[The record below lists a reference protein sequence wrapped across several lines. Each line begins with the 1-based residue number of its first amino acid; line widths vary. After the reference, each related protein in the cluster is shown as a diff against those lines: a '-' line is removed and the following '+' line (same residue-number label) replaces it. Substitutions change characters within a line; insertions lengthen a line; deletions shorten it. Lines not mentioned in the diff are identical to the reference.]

1 MSRRKCATIGLG
13 LVLAVGCP
21 GVAFA
26 GSVVVSSER
35 RDSTIINGVGCGAA
49 ASVSIPL
56 PATAMDIKVREP
68 AVGTTT
74 LDSRLVEAAV
84 VGASVRLTAVGE
96 GAVICDPAEDSDVP
110 PAERRWSGG
119 YDYDI
124 TFRQHVTVRYWAG
137 ADRRRAKPKT
147 RPGKVT
153 MPLVAHVL
161 KIRWRSFGG
170 RKAVGYGRARSL
182 APPGI
187 RCDAQTCPGNGGRVT
202 VVLTRPRRC
211 GDISDAVYYSR
222 IKFYPRKR
230 RVLSP
235 GEAVNP
241 DFEPTCV
248 SGARPI

>member
-1 MSRRKCATIGLG
+1 MSRRKRATIALG
-13 LVLAVGCP
+13 LALAVGCP

-26 GSVVVSSER
+26 GSVVASSER
-35 RDSTIINGVGCGAA
+35 RDYTIIRGVGCGTAG
-49 ASVSIPL
+49 SVTIPL
-56 PATAMDIKVREP
+56 PAKAMDIKVRQP
-68 AVGTTT
+68 TVGKTT

-84 VGASVRLTAVGE
+84 VGTNVRLTAVGE
-96 GAVICDPAEDSDVP
+96 GAVVCDPDEDPGTP
-110 PAERRWSGG
+110 PAEREWSGG
-119 YDYDI
+119 YDYAI
-124 TFRQHVTVRYWAG
+124 TFRQRVSVRYWGG
-137 ADRRRAKPKT
+137 ADARRAKPKA

-187 RCDAQTCPGNGGRVT
+187 RCDAQTCPGNGGRT
-202 VVLTRPRRC
+202 KVVLTRPRRC
-211 GDISDAVYYSR
+211 GDINDAIYYGR
-222 IKFYPRKR
+222 MKFYPRKG

-235 GEAVNP
+235 GEATNP
-241 DFEPTCV
+241 DHEPTCM